1 MANRYGPSGADLD
14 YDDIDFLGA
23 VEALAGGTKARD
35 TSYAQRFS
43 KGHQDIQ
50 GGVTAELRDFL
61 EQLRGNPDM
70 LDELLA
76 EQTEARDAPAYEP
89 THTLGGR
96 GLAESNKASSSQSRK
111 EEAGELVSQLESLR
125 EALGGAEPEAAAP
138 EADEEPDFD
147 NDDLV
152 AKRAKKQDRKA
163 RKQGKRAAKQA
174 PAEEQAP
181 ADTAKER
188 MLGSIKEDP
197 TGEEYDTAFDQE
209 LPEGMEDAVSSA
221 DIPVASEDQAL
232 ALFDVVHGK
241 GGFDPNSS
249 MDRGKL
255 AKIKENLVRDEFKG
269 LSPNQFALK
278 MYREDA

>member
-1 MANRYGPSGADLD
+1 MAEYPVENLS
-14 YDDIDFLGA
+14 FL
-23 VEALAGGTKARD
+23 EAIESMIGGEASKD
-35 TSYAQRFS
+35 TSYVKRVNPRGRANLS
-43 KGHQDIQ
+43 TG
-50 GGVTAELRDFL
+50 LRGFL
-61 EQLRGNPDM
+61 EELRGNPSM

-96 GLAESNKASSSQSRK
+96 GLAEGNKARSSQERK
-111 EEAGELVSQLESLR
+111 SKGSDLVSQIEAIK
-125 EALGGAEPEAAAP
+125 EALGEAEPEAEAAAP
-138 EADEEPDFD
+138 EANEEPDFD
-147 NDDLV
+147 YDDLV